1 MRLEDVLTGV
11 QRSHVTACAFTKS
24 PLLNHHHVAVV
35 LSSKTGNVL
44 ASATNVATKAGSIHA
59 EVGAIRQLHHRLK
72 DKVLFAREVKRGAI
86 LLSFRIN
93 AKGQLMFAKPCAN
106 CVEAI
111 QKSGLVKHVAW
122 SNECGTLV
130 CEKCM

>member
-1 MRLEDVLTGV
+1 MRLEDVLNGV
-11 QRSHVTACAFTKS
+11 QRSHLTACAFTKS
-24 PLLNHHHVAVV
+24 SVMNHHHVAVV

-72 DKVLFAREVKRGAI
+72 DGVLFPREVKRGTMV
-86 LLSFRIN
+86 LSLRIN
-93 AKGQLMFAKPCAN
+93 ARGQLMFAKPCAN
-106 CVEAI
+106 CSAAM

-122 SNECGTLV
+122 SNEYGTLV
-130 CEKCM
+130 CEKCR